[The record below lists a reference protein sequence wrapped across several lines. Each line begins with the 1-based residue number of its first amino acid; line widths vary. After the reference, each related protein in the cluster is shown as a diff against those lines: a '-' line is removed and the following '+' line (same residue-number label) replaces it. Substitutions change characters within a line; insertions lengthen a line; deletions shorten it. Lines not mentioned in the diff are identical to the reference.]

1 VNCASGGNDFPVG
14 HIVDIHR
21 YPVPAMPKLEEHR
34 AAVLG
39 EFGGLGLPIEGHT
52 WQAKDN
58 WGYRSFK
65 TKEELAAA
73 YEQLIYKLHP
83 MIGKG
88 LSAAVYTQ
96 TTDVEVEVNGLL
108 TYDREVLKLDLETTA
123 ALHKRLYQPPPKEV
137 VVVPTSLNEP
147 QTWRYTTAK
156 PADGWEKAA
165 FDDSSWKDAPG
176 GFGEPSTPGSK
187 VRTEWRTPDIW
198 LRRVVKLP
206 ASAKD
211 GRYALSIHHDEDTEV
226 YLNGMLIASPKGY
239 TTDYSLVPLDEKT
252 LAAAW
257 KEGDNVLSVH
267 CHQTGGGQYIDVGIV
282 RLE

>member
-1 VNCASGGNDFPVG
+1 
-14 HIVDIHR
+14 
-21 YPVPAMPKLEEHR
+21 
-34 AAVLG
+34 
-39 EFGGLGLPIEGHT
+39 
-52 WQAKDN
+52 
-58 WGYRSFK
+58 
-65 TKEELAAA
+65 
-73 YEQLIYKLHP
+73 